1 MSLMAAGLILGGI
14 QGILGMGAADQ
25 QAAQANMQ
33 ARAQLAQARAQH
45 QWQTMQGIF
54 KNIQDNYQISEQ
66 KKARLRQNRA
76 IAAAANQTA
85 AYKKVGLREQEKA
98 ALIQVE
104 RGQKKALDSLT
115 SAGVGAGINPNSG
128 TMRALKN
135 MLKEQGRE
143 GLKNM
148 ARNSYQARQN
158 IDREQSNALASRDMN
173 TSQQA
178 AYFFPGPSPG
188 GYIPPAQASGTQ
200 KFSALVGGLASG
212 VQIGTGLT
220 EAFG

>member
-1 MSLMAAGLILGGI
+1 MALMAAGLILGGI

-33 ARAQLAQARAQH
+33 ARAALAEKEQLTNGKQCK
-45 QWQTMQGIF
+45 GIF

-115 SAGVGAGINPNSG
+115 SAGVGAGESKLWYNESFKKYVKG
-128 TMRALKN
+128 A
-135 MLKEQGRE
+135 G
-143 GLKNM
+143 
-148 ARNSYQARQN
+148 
-158 IDREQSNALASRDMN
+158 
-173 TSQQA
+173 
-178 AYFFPGPSPG
+178 
-188 GYIPPAQASGTQ
+188 
-200 KFSALVGGLASG
+200 
-212 VQIGTGLT
+212 
-220 EAFG
+220 